1 MVQHLLPH
9 RSGTPAATPETTS
22 SGRIV
27 IQAWLASRGMI
38 FGVALALAVA
48 QHRTLTDM
56 VSNWDVQH
64 FANLAAGGYSAEPDG
79 TLMAFFPGW
88 PAILWLFGQLG
99 VPIAIAGVIIS
110 TACSAVAAVAL
121 YRLGGRW
128 AAVAWLFAPTAV
140 FTVVP
145 YTESL
150 FCAAAFWAWERA
162 RADRWLAAA
171 LLTALACTV
180 RVSGLFLVGA
190 LLVMIMTGMDRAPRR
205 GEEERGGMLFV
216 PERRRSRRAPKARSA
231 RSEQSERSNQSGNPV
246 ALKLR
251 RAALMLIPASLIM
264 TFASYLYVVTGTWT
278 AWYRAQSTGWV
289 RQLTWPWDSFLNTIP
304 AIVPG
309 AYADHPWWAAVF
321 RGEMI
326 SMAVGIGVTIWC
338 IVVSLRARKSSDP
351 RLDRT
356 MWGEASWVGVQVLA
370 FSMSYW
376 FFSVNRATLLWFP
389 LWIMLG
395 RWVAGPSDDVRTS
408 RSRQLHHV
416 LVGCAF
422 VVEIVLMLWWSW
434 LFFTGHWAS

>member
-1 MVQHLLPH
+1 MMLQRLAPRAISAV
-9 RSGTPAATPETTS
+9 ETSAS
-22 SGRIV
+22 SPGRIV

-38 FGVALALAVA
+38 FAVALVLAVV

-64 FANLAAGGYSAEPDG
+64 FGRLAAGGYRAEPDG

-88 PAILWLFGQLG
+88 PAILWLFDQLG
-99 VPIAIAGVIIS
+99 VPVAISGVIIS
-110 TACSAVAAVAL
+110 TACSAVAAAAL
-121 YRLGGRW
+121 YRLGGTW

-180 RVSGLFLVGA
+180 RVSGLFLIGA
-190 LLVMIMTGMDRAPRR
+190 LLVMIMTS
-205 GEEERGGMLFV
+205 GGPIV
-216 PERRRSRRAPKARSA
+216 I
-231 RSEQSERSNQSGNPV
+231 
-246 ALKLR
+246 KLR
-251 RAALMLIPASLIM
+251 RAAMMLIPAAVLIA
-264 TFASYLYVVTGTWT
+264 FATYLHALTGSWT
-278 AWYRAQSTGWV
+278 AWYHAQSTGWV
-289 RQLTWPWDSFLNTIP
+289 RQLTWPWDSLLNTIP
-304 AIVPG
+304 ATLPG

-326 SMAVGIGVTIWC
+326 SMAVGVGVTISC
-338 IVVSLRARKSSDP
+338 IVVSLRARKSPNGSD
-351 RLDRT
+351 RQI
-356 MWGEASWVGVQVLA
+356 WGEASWVGVQVLA
-370 FSMSYW
+370 FSLSYW

-389 LWIMLG
+389 LWIMIG
-395 RWVAGPSDDVRTS
+395 RWVAGPPHAGSSTN
-408 RSRQLHHV
+408 RSRPWHRV
-416 LVGCAF
+416 LVACAF
-422 VVEIVLMLWWSW
+422 VIEIVLMLWWSW